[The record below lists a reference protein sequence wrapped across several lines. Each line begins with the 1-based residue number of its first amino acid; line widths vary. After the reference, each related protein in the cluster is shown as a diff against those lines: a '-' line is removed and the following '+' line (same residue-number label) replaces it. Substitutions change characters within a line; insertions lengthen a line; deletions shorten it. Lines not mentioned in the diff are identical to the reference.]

1 MRLLVAGD
9 TLLTDERIPSE
20 HFEQRELVSWFR
32 RKYEP
37 CRIFAIPNGG
47 WRSKAVAAK
56 LKVEGVSAGVPD
68 LFVPEHLLWVEMKR
82 IKGGSLSKEQKDW
95 RDYLIGECSH
105 TWMVCLG
112 AEDAKKQIEAF
123 MQLNACKHPD

>member
-47 WRSKAVAAK
+47 LRSRMTAAK

-68 LFVPEHLLWVEMKR
+68 LFVPKHLLWVEMKR

-95 RDYLIGECSH
+95 RDYLINECGH
-105 TWMVCLG
+105 TWMVCFG